1 MKKLITA
8 ATAFTVAFALLTGC
22 GGNTATTAQSTES
35 EEAKQETVQETEQE
49 AVQETAQETEQE
61 AVQET
66 AQEEPVEIQVF
77 IAASLNT
84 VMQDVKAA
92 YEAEHPNVTIVL
104 NPDSSGKLLTQI
116 EEGYE
121 CDVFFSAAQKQMN
134 TLQDTDGLVVEGTRH
149 NVVNNQVVVVARKDS
164 GTSVT
169 GLADI
174 GNAESIALADGSVPV
189 GRYTRVA
196 MAALGILPETED
208 PSVYTTQEVSD
219 ALGGVEISEQSN
231 VSKVLA
237 AVVEGS
243 CELGTTYYSDTYG
256 YEDQLDILEKVSYDL
271 TGNVIYP
278 IAQVKND
285 QASDAQAAAAADFV
299 EFVASDQMKPVFEG
313 YYFDTNVRKRQVRQ
327 LIEVA
332 RTLDWRPLWI
342 SLKTGV
348 LSTAV
353 CFVLGILAA
362 WRVMYCRG
370 KHRSILD
377 AILTLPMV
385 LPPTVAGFFLLLF
398 FSRRRPLGIFL
409 FDHFGIKIVQSQ
421 VGCVIAASVIAFP
434 LMYRSAR
441 AAFEQ
446 VDINLLY
453 AGRTLGMSDPEIFFK
468 VILPCARPGITSGT
482 VLAFARAIGEY
493 GATSMLAGNIP
504 GKTATISQR
513 IAMVIQDQ
521 NYLTAGVWV
530 TVMMVIALIVLAAIG
545 HISQR
550 SDAGRG
556 EQLWK

>member
-1 MKKLITA
+1 M
-8 ATAFTVAFALLTGC
+8 
-22 GGNTATTAQSTES
+22 
-35 EEAKQETVQETEQE
+35 
-49 AVQETAQETEQE
+49 
-61 AVQET
+61 
-66 AQEEPVEIQVF
+66 
-77 IAASLNT
+77 
-84 VMQDVKAA
+84 
-92 YEAEHPNVTIVL
+92 
-104 NPDSSGKLLTQI
+104 
-116 EEGYE
+116 
-121 CDVFFSAAQKQMN
+121 
-134 TLQDTDGLVVEGTRH
+134 
-149 NVVNNQVVVVARKDS
+149 
-164 GTSVT
+164 
-169 GLADI
+169 
-174 GNAESIALADGSVPV
+174 
-189 GRYTRVA
+189 
-196 MAALGILPETED
+196 
-208 PSVYTTQEVSD
+208 
-219 ALGGVEISEQSN
+219 
-231 VSKVLA
+231 
-237 AVVEGS
+237 
-243 CELGTTYYSDTYG
+243 
-256 YEDQLDILEKVSYDL
+256 
-271 TGNVIYP
+271 
-278 IAQVKND
+278 
-285 QASDAQAAAAADFV
+285 
-299 EFVASDQMKPVFEG
+299 
-313 YYFDTNVRKRQVRQ
+313 RQ

-421 VGCVIAASVIAFP
+421 AGCVIAASVIAFP